1 MVQEADF
8 IQMSGAQSAGC
19 RTPACSTEIFGP
31 SSGPE
36 IFSSGITRVT
46 ILALSRTRRFDRQVS
61 VAPEAECSIHER
73 HLLPAIEAEVLQ
85 QDAAIL
91 QTDRAFSCG
100 PTRNSRVCRAVLDAR
115 IYIPAA
121 KLHPVQ
127 VKLAATGQL
136 SQKFV
141 AAHAFGFHL

>member
-1 MVQEADF
+1 
-8 IQMSGAQSAGC
+8 MSS
-19 RTPACSTEIFGP
+19 P
-31 SSGPE
+31 
-36 IFSSGITRVT
+36 GITCLA
-46 ILALSRTRRFDRQVS
+46 ILALSRARRFDRQVGVS
-61 VAPEAECSIHER
+61 PETERSIQER
-73 HLLPAIEAEVLQ
+73 HLSPAIETEILQ

-91 QTDRAFSCG
+91 QTDRAFSRG

-115 IYIPAA
+115 IYIPPA
-121 KLHPVQ
+121 KLHLVQ